1 MTQLM
6 QWEMVQEEVMAITD
20 ENTGGGWT
28 VSLQQCRDETEG
40 APLVP
45 ALRCIPVQFSS
56 VQPLSHV

>member
-6 QWEMVQEEVMAITD
+6 QQETVQEEVMVITG

-28 VSLQQCRDETEG
+28 VSLQQYRGEAEG